1 MIEALYGIHDG
12 DESVKGTEKKREK
25 EKKGKK
31 EDTDRTKLRRFIFP
45 LLLLSVDLSKLYPSF
60 FFSSL
65 KNDGNLKIGFDPRPA
80 TLHF

>member
-1 MIEALYGIHDG
+1 MATNRLK
-12 DESVKGTEKKREK
+12 VQKKKKRERKKK
-25 EKKGKK
+25 EKRKIPI
-31 EDTDRTKLRRFIFP
+31 ERNSDVLFSP

>member
-1 MIEALYGIHDG
+1 MKHY
-12 DESVKGTEKKREK
+12 TEYTMATNRLKVQKKK
-25 EKKGKK
+25 ERKKKKGKK

>member
-12 DESVKGTEKKREK
+12 DESVKGTEKKERK
-25 EKKGKK
+25 KKKGKK